1 MIKRII
7 EIGTPA
13 RLSLANQQLV
23 IQRQGQDTATVPVE
37 DLGLLILD
45 HQGIVHTQAVLSACW
60 KSNVLAVLCD
70 DKHLPG
76 AVLLPLDCHSLQS
89 KTMAQQIR
97 ITEPT
102 RKRLWQT
109 IVRAK
114 IDGQARVLRTVT
126 GSADPL
132 PALAQKVRSGDPSN
146 VEAQAARFYWQ
157 QLFGTH
163 FRRGNGVEAI
173 NGLLDYGYAVVRAA
187 CARALVG
194 AGLHPSFGLHH
205 HNQYNSFCLVDD
217 LVEPLRPFVDLTV
230 HRLAGNGLNGDGL
243 TKEHKQPLLEVL
255 AQTCSTGDLR
265 LPLMES
271 LHHYAASLRQVMCG
285 EAQHLAIPEL

>member
-1 MIKRII
+1 MIKRIV
-7 EIGTPA
+7 EVGNPA

-23 IQRQGQDTATVPVE
+23 IERQKQETVTVPVE

-45 HQGIVHTQAVLSACW
+45 HQGIAHTQAVLTACW
-60 KSNVLAVLCD
+60 KRNVHVLLCD

-76 AVLLPLDCHSLQS
+76 AVLLPLDSHSLQS

-97 ITEPT
+97 ITEPI

-114 IDGQARVLRTVT
+114 ISGQAWVLQTVM

-132 PALAQKVRSGDPSN
+132 PALVEKVRSGDPSN

-157 QLFGTH
+157 QLFGTE
-163 FRRGNGVEAI
+163 FRRGNEMETI
-173 NGLLDYGYAVVRAA
+173 NGLLNYGYAVVRAA

-205 HNQYNSFCLVDD
+205 HNQYNSFCLADD

-230 HRLAGNGLNGDGL
+230 HRLAQNGLNDDGL
-243 TKEHKQPLLEVL
+243 IKEHKQPLLEVL
-255 AQTCSTGDLR
+255 AQTCSIGDLR
-265 LPLMES
+265 LPLMEA

-285 EAQHLAIPEL
+285 ETQRLTIPEL

>member
-1 MIKRII
+1 MIKRIV
-7 EIGTPA
+7 EVGNPA

-23 IQRQGQDTATVPVE
+23 IERQKQETVTVPVE

-45 HQGIVHTQAVLSACW
+45 HQGIAHTQAVFTACW
-60 KSNVLAVLCD
+60 KHNVLVLICD

-76 AVLLPLDCHSLQS
+76 AVLLPLDSHSLQS
-89 KTMAQQIR
+89 KTMAQQIE
-97 ITEPT
+97 ITEPS

-114 IDGQARVLRTVT
+114 INGQAKTLQTAKD
-126 GSADPL
+126 SAGPL
-132 PALAQKVRSGDPSN
+132 PALAEKVRSGDPSN

-157 QLFGTH
+157 QLFGTG
-163 FRRGNGVEAI
+163 FRRGNEEETI
-173 NGLLDYGYAVVRAA
+173 NGLLNYGYAIVRAG

-205 HNQYNSFCLVDD
+205 HNQYNSFCLADD

-230 HRLAGNGLNGDGL
+230 HRLTRNGLHQDGL
-243 TKEHKQPLLEVL
+243 TKEHKQILLEIFS
-255 AQTCSTGDLR
+255 QTCSIGDLR
-265 LPLMES
+265 LPLMEA

-285 EAQHLAIPEL
+285 ETQRLAIPEL